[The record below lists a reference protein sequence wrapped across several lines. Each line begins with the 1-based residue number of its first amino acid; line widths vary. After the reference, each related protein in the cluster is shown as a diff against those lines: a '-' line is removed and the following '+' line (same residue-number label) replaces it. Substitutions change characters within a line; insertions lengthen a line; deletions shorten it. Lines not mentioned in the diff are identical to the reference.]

1 MGRIVVTEFLSLD
14 GVVEDPGG
22 TGSFRHKGWSFD
34 TDRRQ
39 EGVQSRLPLEVLAY
53 LLDEAL
59 GTEAMLLGRTT
70 YEELAALWPARDGEL
85 ADRLNGLPKYVVS
98 STLENPAWNN
108 STVLSGDAVEEVSR
122 LKRELDGNVVVP
134 GSIRLARTL
143 MEHDLVDGLRLM
155 VYPVVLGDRRA
166 PLRRVPRQEG
176 AAARGHHDGRR
187 RHRRPQIRDRTGC
200 GPVVSPL
207 VRCSARGACA
217 AIRSARRRSCR

>member
-22 TGSFRHKGWSFD
+22 TGSFKHKGWSFD

-143 MEHDLVDGLRLM
+143 IEHDLVDGLRLM
-155 VYPVVLGDRRA
+155 VYPVVLGAGERLFGELPDRKG
-166 PLRRVPRQEG
+166 LRLVDTTTVG
-176 AAARGHHDGRR
+176 DGIAVLRYE
-187 RHRRPQIRDRTGC
+187 TG
-200 GPVVSPL
+200 
-207 VRCSARGACA
+207 RGAGPS
-217 AIRSARRRSCR
+217 SALS

>member
-1 MGRIVVTEFLSLD
+1 MGRIVVTEFVSLD

-22 TGSFRHKGWSFD
+22 TGSFKHKGWSFD

-108 STVLSGDAVEEVSR
+108 STVLRGDAVQEVSR

-134 GSIRLARTL
+134 GSIQLARTL
-143 MEHDLVDGLRLM
+143 IEHDLVDGLRLM
-155 VYPVVLGDRRA
+155 VYPVVLGAGERLFGELPDKKGLRLVDTTTVGDRIA
-166 PLRRVPRQEG
+166 VLRYE
-176 AAARGHHDGRR
+176 
-187 RHRRPQIRDRTGC
+187 TGPDA
-200 GPVVSPL
+200 GLP
-207 VRCSARGACA
+207 SAL
-217 AIRSARRRSCR
+217 S

>member
-1 MGRIVVTEFLSLD
+1 MGRIVVTEFVSLD

-22 TGSFRHKGWSFD
+22 TGSFKHKGWSFD

-39 EGVQSRLPLEVLAY
+39 EGVQSRLPFEVLAY

-98 STLENPAWNN
+98 STLERPAWNN
-108 STVLSGDAVEEVSR
+108 STVLRGDAVQEVSR
-122 LKRELDGNVVVP
+122 LKRELDGNLVVP

-143 MEHDLVDGLRLM
+143 IEHDLVDGLRLM
-155 VYPVVLGDRRA
+155 VYPVVLGGGERLFGELPDKKG
-166 PLRRVPRQEG
+166 LRLVDTTTVG
-176 AAARGHHDGRR
+176 DG
-187 RHRRPQIRDRTGC
+187 IAVLKYETGPDA
-200 GPVVSPL
+200 GLP
-207 VRCSARGACA
+207 SAL
-217 AIRSARRRSCR
+217 S

>member
-1 MGRIVVTEFLSLD
+1 MGRIVVTEFVSLD

-22 TGSFRHKGWSFD
+22 TGSFKHKGWSFD

-98 STLENPAWNN
+98 STLENPAWSN
-108 STVLSGDAVEEVSR
+108 STMLRGDAVEEVSR
-122 LKRELDGNVVVP
+122 LKRELDGNIVVP

-143 MEHDLVDGLRLM
+143 IEHDLVDGLRLM
-155 VYPVVLGDRRA
+155 VYPVVLGAGERLFGELPDRKG
-166 PLRRVPRQEG
+166 LRLVDTTTVG
-176 AAARGHHDGRR
+176 DGIAVLRYE
-187 RHRRPQIRDRTGC
+187 TG
-200 GPVVSPL
+200 
-207 VRCSARGACA
+207 RGAGLS
-217 AIRSARRRSCR
+217 SALS